1 MHHNSIRAGAML
13 ALIVIACVAS
23 DADARGRRHHY
34 YLMRGQLVDLNGDSS
49 VDDERTP
56 RRASVF
62 GATAAHLIRQCRK
75 TGLELKNWPID
86 EIATSVSPDES
97 QRVLLEQVHRSAN
110 SSAQALS

>member
-1 MHHNSIRAGAML
+1 MHHSSVRAGAML
-13 ALIVIACVAS
+13 ALIVIAFVAS

-75 TGLELKNWPID
+75 PRYELKNWPMH
-86 EIATSVSPDES
+86 EIAPRLSPDATHS
-97 QRVLLEQVHRSAN
+97 R
-110 SSAQALS
+110 